1 MNNSAFV
8 VSQRT
13 NSDITYESLSGHL
26 FGVSPKGMC
35 LINVILFPELGF
47 FLIYCFFFTTLLKH
61 IKMSPLLIKLHAEPT
76 FVIIKIISL

>member
-47 FLIYCFFFTTLLKH
+47 FLIYCFFLQL
-61 IKMSPLLIKLHAEPT
+61 S
-76 FVIIKIISL
+76 